1 LANGMTGSEM
11 LVSFSE
17 SAENIANT
25 SAELNNGVWL
35 V

>member
-1 LANGMTGSEM
+1 MAMGMTTSEM

-17 SAENIANT
+17 SAENINNVA
-25 SAELNNGVWL
+25 ADLNSGLWL